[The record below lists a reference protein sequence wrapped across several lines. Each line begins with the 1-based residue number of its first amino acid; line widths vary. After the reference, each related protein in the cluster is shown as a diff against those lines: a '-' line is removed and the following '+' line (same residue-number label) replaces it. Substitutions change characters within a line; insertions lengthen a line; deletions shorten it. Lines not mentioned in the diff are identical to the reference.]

1 MEMVRLQSFL
11 GRVAC
16 QSKHCAESI
25 QITLELGAAATRVE
39 MQLIGIA
46 MPGRSCSRA
55 ESGGTTLFVGLQDSG
70 KGTWSRET
78 PDQDIAPHAPVVTM
92 EKETE
97 LTDVLKIQSSTLAR
111 GTTVQQAE
119 PVAHEKSGTTKKEVE
134 LTDVLKNQS
143 SVLGRGTAF
152 QPSEPDAHEDKLSL
166 FSLVLTNSSMF
177 GNLKCDASTQ
187 TMPSKRPPPLPRT
200 GKARCDAPPLPRGG
214 IRLRKRTAEASTDG
228 YFTGTQ
234 VILRTSK
241 RILSQFK
248 ETPIATMKHLIQDT
262 ILHLNC
268 RGKGCCALH
277 VTLVNL
283 KEGLEAMCSWPCDS
297 KYLPYTGW
305 QCQVCLCMNPDEDPD
320 EIDDADVPRCEICE
334 AAMR

>member
-152 QPSEPDAHEDKLSL
+152 QPSEPDVHEDESSL
-166 FSLVLTNSSMF
+166 FSLVLTNSSTF
-177 GNLKCDASTQ
+177 GNLKQCDASTQ
-187 TMPSKRPPPLPRT
+187 TMPSKRPPPLPRS
-200 GKARCDAPPLPRGG
+200 GQVMPPLPRR
-214 IRLRKRTAEASTDG
+214 RLPKQTEASTNRD
-228 YFTGTQ
+228 TKTQ
-234 VILRTSK
+234 VTLRTSK

-248 ETPIATMKHLIQDT
+248 ETPTATMKHLIQDT